1 MQERLGHI
9 LFNEGKVKKT
19 DRILCAV
26 SGGADS
32 IVMTYLMSQLGV
44 DIVVAHCNFQLRG
57 NESDEDEAFVADFC
71 DKHGIPFVTKSFDTI
86 GYSRVHKN
94 SIQEAA
100 RDLRYAWFNQVS
112 EIENCHWICTAHNL
126 SDNAETMLINQLR
139 GTGIKGL
146 TGIPFK
152 RESLLRPMLEFSS
165 SEIRAYANDNK
176 LAYRVDS
183 SNHSDAYLR
192 NSLRHR
198 VTPELLQIASGFE
211 STFLANANRIKES
224 VTLLDAFVL
233 DFKHRHVKRDG
244 KTVFIPKKKLYSY
257 PHPHIIVSKLLR
269 NGNFE
274 MGRIKQLLASNDVG
288 KRIESVSHTLH
299 SERDYFI
306 LKPISDEK
314 IPTLDIRA
322 TGHFEFENWTI
333 SVVKR
338 VLNDV
343 KFPLSKSEIVI
354 QSDVL
359 AQSIQVRS
367 WHQSD
372 RIRPFGMK
380 GNKLISDVLTDNKI
394 SSALKPEI
402 PIFTIDDTIFWVGG
416 LCFSELFKLNLNA
429 TDQSTE
435 VVHITLSKKN

>member
-1 MQERLGHI
+1 M
-9 LFNEGKVKKT
+9 KK
-19 DRILCAV
+19 
-26 SGGADS
+26 SPPS
-32 IVMTYLMSQLGV
+32 
-44 DIVVAHCNFQLRG
+44 
-57 NESDEDEAFVADFC
+57 
-71 DKHGIPFVTKSFDTI
+71 
-86 GYSRVHKN
+86 
-94 SIQEAA
+94 
-100 RDLRYAWFNQVS
+100 
-112 EIENCHWICTAHNL
+112 
-126 SDNAETMLINQLR
+126 
-139 GTGIKGL
+139 
-146 TGIPFK
+146 
-152 RESLLRPMLEFSS
+152 
-165 SEIRAYANDNK
+165 
-176 LAYRVDS
+176 
-183 SNHSDAYLR
+183 
-192 NSLRHR
+192 
-198 VTPELLQIASGFE
+198 
-211 STFLANANRIKES
+211 
-224 VTLLDAFVL
+224 
-233 DFKHRHVKRDG
+233 
-244 KTVFIPKKKLYSY
+244 
-257 PHPHIIVSKLLR
+257 
-269 NGNFE
+269 
-274 MGRIKQLLASNDVG
+274 
-288 KRIESVSHTLH
+288 
-299 SERDYFI
+299 
-306 LKPISDEK
+306 
-314 IPTLDIRA
+314 DIRA